1 MQALLGATL
10 IDGTGR
16 TPVSDVTVVLN
27 DAGRIEEVGPR
38 AAVIIPPG
46 ATTYDVTG
54 LTLMPGLIDCHDHLS
69 SHGTSLAERFALAEP
84 ISTGHVRTAKVLEQ
98 VLRTGYTTVRDGGWL
113 DVGFKQAIE
122 QKLIQGPRLVL
133 ATSPISPI
141 GGLADRVS
149 PSGHSCVQPHGYI
162 DPNLPDGVAT
172 GTNEVRRKVREM
184 VRAGADVVKFAT
196 TGGASSRVGH
206 GPKEVEFD
214 RDEIDMLVQEAN
226 ALGRRAMCHALG
238 GPGLRMAIE
247 AGVHSIEHGTYL
259 DEDPDLLPMMAD
271 KGIFFVPTFTVYV
284 YHGTQGTPHGRVR
297 AQALKEHHAESL
309 RRAVSLGVRV
319 VAGTDAGAWDH
330 PHNAREIEC
339 LVDAGMTPMQ
349 AIQAATGVAAECLD
363 MQKDIGSVEKGKLAD
378 LIAIDGDPLQD
389 VGLLQDASKLRL
401 VMKGGVPVVDHLSG
415 ARAPVPVAN

>member
-1 MQALLGATL
+1 MQVLTGATL

-16 TPVSDVTVVLN
+16 IPVSDVTVVLN

-38 AAVIIPPG
+38 AAITIPPG

-122 QKLIQGPRLVL
+122 QKLINGPRLVL

-214 RDEIDMLVQEAN
+214 RDEIDMLVQEAS

-271 KGIFFVPTFTVYV
+271 KGIFFVPYLHCVRLPRHPRDAPWPGASAGV
-284 YHGTQGTPHGRVR
+284 EGAPRRKSAPGRLLRGQGGGWHRCRSLGPPSQCPGDRMFGGRRHDVHAGHTGGHR
-297 AQALKEHHAESL
+297 CGRRMPRHAERHRHRGEGQARRPDRHRRRPPP
-309 RRAVSLGVRV
+309 RRAP
-319 VAGTDAGAWDH
+319 A
-330 PHNAREIEC
+330 ARC
-339 LVDAGMTPMQ
+339 Q
-349 AIQAATGVAAECLD
+349 
-363 MQKDIGSVEKGKLAD
+363 
-378 LIAIDGDPLQD
+378 
-389 VGLLQDASKLRL
+389 
-401 VMKGGVPVVDHLSG
+401 
-415 ARAPVPVAN
+415 

>member
-1 MQALLGATL
+1 MQVLTGATL

-16 TPVSDVTVVLN
+16 IPVSDVAVVLN

-38 AAVIIPPG
+38 AAVTIPPG

-122 QKLIQGPRLVL
+122 QKLINGPRLVL

-214 RDEIDMLVQEAN
+214 RDEIDMLVQEAS

-284 YHGTQGTPHGRVR
+284 YHGTQGNAPWPGAGTGFEGAPRREPAPCSLPRREGGGWHRRRSLGPPSQCPGDRMLGGRRHDPHAGHTGGHRSGRR
-297 AQALKEHHAESL
+297 MPRHAEGHRHRGEGQAGRPDRH
-309 RRAVSLGVRV
+309 RRRPPPG
-319 VAGTDAGAWDH
+319 
-330 PHNAREIEC
+330 
-339 LVDAGMTPMQ
+339 
-349 AIQAATGVAAECLD
+349 
-363 MQKDIGSVEKGKLAD
+363 
-378 LIAIDGDPLQD
+378 
-389 VGLLQDASKLRL
+389 
-401 VMKGGVPVVDHLSG
+401 
-415 ARAPVPVAN
+415 RAPAARCQ

>member
-1 MQALLGATL
+1 MQALTGATL

-16 TPVSDVTVVLN
+16 PPLADAVVVLN
-27 DAGRIEEVGPR
+27 DDGRIEEVGPR
-38 AAVIIPPG
+38 HAVAVPPD
-46 ATTYDVTG
+46 ATTYDLSG
-54 LTLMPGLIDCHDHLS
+54 LTLLPGLIDCHDHLS
-69 SHGTSLAERFALAEP
+69 SHGADLAHRFALAEP
-84 ISTGHVRTAKVLEQ
+84 ISTGHVRTARVLEQ

-122 QKLIQGPRLVL
+122 EKLIVGPRLAL

-149 PSGHSCVQPHGYI
+149 PSGHSCAQPHGYI

-172 GTNEVRRKVREM
+172 GVDEVRRRVREV

-196 TGGASSRVGH
+196 TGGASSRAGH

-214 RDEIDMLVQEAN
+214 RDEIEMVVREAS

-271 KGIFFVPTFTVYV
+271 KGIFFVPTFTVYR
-284 YHGTQGTPHGRVR
+284 YHASRGTPHGRVR

-330 PHNAREIEC
+330 PHNAMELEC
-339 LVDAGMTPMQ
+339 LVDAGMTSMQ

-363 MQKDIGSVEKGKLAD
+363 MQKDIGAVEKGRLAD
-378 LIAIDGDPLQD
+378 LLAVDGDPLED
-389 VGLLQDASKLRL
+389 IRLLQDQARVRL
-401 VMKGGVPVVDHLSG
+401 VMKGGVPVVDRVST
-415 ARAPVPVAN
+415 ARHGDHPA